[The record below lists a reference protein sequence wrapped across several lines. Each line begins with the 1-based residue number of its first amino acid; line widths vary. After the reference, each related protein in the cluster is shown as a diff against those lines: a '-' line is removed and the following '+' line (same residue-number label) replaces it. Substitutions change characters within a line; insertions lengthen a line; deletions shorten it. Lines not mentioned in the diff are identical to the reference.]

1 MDSSIKHL
9 PCRLETA
16 VRSFS
21 QQTQIISPFLS
32 RYCVGEWFFFC
43 TTAWNCLCCGKKK
56 NVKEFQGQL
65 MQSERKLLFIAYTK
79 ICTSTYQIKV
89 SKKGKQITQELCK
102 WCKFLLTF
110 YFTYF
115 KNVLQFKCTCCNS
128 FYFNTGHEWTSVTQD
143 LYCNFTCSVMT
154 GNSKPLWAHIWAIK
168 HNTKISVSDWLGCV

>member
-21 QQTQIISPFLS
+21 QQNQIISPFLS

-56 NVKEFQGQL
+56 ISRTAYVKWEETL
-65 MQSERKLLFIAYTK
+65 IHCLHKNMHIYSSDQSFKEGETDHSGI
-79 ICTSTYQIKV
+79 V
-89 SKKGKQITQELCK
+89 

-110 YFTYF
+110 YSTYF

-128 FYFNTGHEWTSVTQD
+128 FHFNIGHEWTSVTQD

-154 GNSKPLWAHIWAIK
+154 GNSKPLWAHIWEIK